1 MSLLLAVFFGVAYS
15 PALAQTLEEQIQ
27 AAKQQVNDL
36 QQQILQRR
44 ITDQPSRDSS
54 SAPRLATESRNQPMM
69 TENLSLGD
77 RGLVVARLQARL
89 NQLLATPVAT
99 FGPGSPG
106 QETSFFG
113 PKTLAAV
120 KRFQTRYAA
129 EILTPIGLTRASG
142 YVGPRTRS
150 RLNSL
155 SEATQVSTAGQTNTS
170 VRNVGSNQDNVS
182 QTPESLRELES
193 QFSITKWSFTNE
205 EKRRIAAKFSP
216 EIRQKYFAD
225 YPDLDDDSVQ
235 PGGNQLREEYRNRL
249 EGDTSLKDVREK
261 LLALESFLEPSKLL
275 RSSLD
280 VIFGSSEPVLAQ
292 GIFVFG
298 GRVTLV
304 SPCPVPPGAFQ
315 VVVVGVRPGSFT
327 YFPGLSQIRPI
338 YSVIPHP
345 PQSTLGSYAPGPT
358 CFTPSLPPVPLTQ
371 GTIIQMGV
379 SQI

>member
-120 KRFQTRYAA
+120 KRFQARYAA
-129 EILTPIGLTRASG
+129 EVLAPVGLTRASG
-142 YVGPRTRS
+142 FVGPQTRTK
-150 RLNSL
+150 LNNLLEGSFQ
-155 SEATQVSTAGQTNTS
+155 SAPETAAG
-170 VRNVGSNQDNVS
+170 GSQPASNADNES
-182 QTPESLRELES
+182 DLKQPESR
-193 QFSITKWSFTNE
+193 FAITKWSFTDDD
-205 EKRRIAAKFSP
+205 KRRIAANFSDDF
-216 EIRQKYFAD
+216 RRKYLPD
-225 YPDLDDDSVQ
+225 YLNTASVQ
-235 PGGNQLREEYRNRL
+235 MQSGKNQLQREYQNRL
-249 EGDTSLKDVREK
+249 EGGTSLKQVREK
-261 LLALESFLEPSKLL
+261 LLALDSFLEPSKLL

-338 YSVIPHP
+338 YSAIPHP